1 MRAGAGNRAPSAG
14 PGHLRGQVHCRPDGG
29 RYETVQALPFG
40 KEVALPDPVGIAL
53 DTEPLKNRVR

>member
-1 MRAGAGNRAPSAG
+1 MHS
-14 PGHLRGQVHCRPDGG
+14 RPDGG

>member
-1 MRAGAGNRAPSAG
+1 
-14 PGHLRGQVHCRPDGG
+14 VHSRPDGG